1 MKVNIN
7 ITPNELKHYPIPQYI
22 SDNLAFTLRG
32 YQSEAVKKLM
42 YYLNEEDIYNTKN
55 EWIKKERDILFQMA
69 TGSGKTLLM
78 AAVILLM
85 YKRGYRNF
93 WYFVTSTDLITKTV
107 DNFCNS
113 ASSKSQFKAN
123 ITIDNIAVR
132 VNRVENFAQSDGD
145 AINIKFSTV
154 NALHSILQK
163 DLIGEN
169 DVTLEDFNDKPCVLL
184 GDESHHFNA
193 STKDLK
199 NDNVTWEDSI
209 NAILNSNK
217 ENYLFEFTATANFDN
232 PNIADKYKYRLLHNY
247 DLKDFCEDGYS
258 KDIFTFS
265 TDSDIDAVIIR
276 ALLISEYRAHIASDN
291 GVYLKPVILFKSKT
305 TAESKENFN
314 KFNKMIENLSALDI
328 KKQFSKREGADDS
341 KIWSDVCKYF
351 EGREEQ
357 IAQKI
362 ALDFDVSTRAVLLH
376 DGTNTRDPDQPRL
389 LTTLEESD
397 NSVRAIFAVN
407 MLNEGW
413 DVLNLFD
420 IVRLYD
426 TRDGKQQ
433 KDGTYTPGKTTTSE
447 VQLIGRG
454 ARYYPFSYGDAD
466 KYKRKFDNDEDNPM
480 RVMEEMHYHCKH
492 NPQYI
497 KELKSA
503 LTKEGVPIDSK
514 IYVMEMTD
522 RCKKEGSEFSKK
534 LVFENERV
542 NKADIRKLEPQRPLT
557 TAFDFSDRSVKV
569 KVAIGDTKEM
579 CIFKDGKIKSGE
591 KAGADEL
598 SCKYA
603 LGAMGELD
611 DSIIRR
617 AINSNKHFTFES
629 IQKAY
634 PDTKSVK
641 EFMDTLK
648 KVQIIS
654 NVREDEKNRE
664 VLLHLIEEVLFTVQR
679 DLIKESN
686 ATYGTKDFYAHKTM
700 SRFAKKII
708 RKKVKDSKQNEFDF
722 GDKDWCV
729 YKNGLY
735 TDDEKSFL
743 DWFNDLM
750 KTRSDGF
757 NDLTKKGWSEV
768 YLARNEKAVKI
779 YNEGGRGFEPDF
791 VLLAKKEEIDY
802 AFYIEVKG
810 NWAKNYETGG
820 FDKEEWKEE
829 FLLSLEKVNKSAQK
843 DKDSG
848 RLLCIECKENNFIKV
863 ECEKW
868 RLEGLPFYNK
878 DEKEKFTREFK
889 QKLKLEG
896 EDKKKEQ

>member
-1 MKVNIN
+1 M
-7 ITPNELKHYPIPQYI
+7 TM
-22 SDNLAFTLRG
+22 FLR
-32 YQSEAVKKLM
+32 V
-42 YYLNEEDIYNTKN
+42 
-55 EWIKKERDILFQMA
+55 R
-69 TGSGKTLLM
+69 
-78 AAVILLM
+78 
-85 YKRGYRNF
+85 
-93 WYFVTSTDLITKTV
+93 LIT
-107 DNFCNS
+107 D
-113 ASSKSQFKAN
+113 
-123 ITIDNIAVR
+123 D
-132 VNRVENFAQSDGD
+132 
-145 AINIKFSTV
+145 
-154 NALHSILQK
+154 
-163 DLIGEN
+163 
-169 DVTLEDFNDKPCVLL
+169 
-184 GDESHHFNA
+184 
-193 STKDLK
+193 
-199 NDNVTWEDSI
+199 
-209 NAILNSNK
+209 
-217 ENYLFEFTATANFDN
+217 
-232 PNIADKYKYRLLHNY
+232 
-247 DLKDFCEDGYS
+247 
-258 KDIFTFS
+258 
-265 TDSDIDAVIIR
+265 DIDAVIIR

-341 KIWSDVCKYF
+341 KIWSAVRKYF

-376 DGTNTRDPDQPRL
+376 DGTNTRAADQPRL

-433 KDGTYTPGKTTTSE
+433 KDGTYVPGKTTTSE

-466 KYKRKFDNDEDNPM
+466 KYKRKFDNDVENPM

-492 NPQYI
+492 NPQYLS
-497 KELKSA
+497 ELQKT
-503 LTKEGVPIDSK
+503 LRDGGIPVNSK
-514 IYVMEMTD
+514 IYVMEMTE
-522 RCKKEGSEFSKK
+522 RCKEEGSVFSKK

-542 NKADIRKLEPQRPLT
+542 TKSVIRKLEPQRPLT

-569 KVAIGDTKEM
+569 KVAIGDTKEVR
-579 CIFKDGKIKSGE
+579 IFKEEKGAKNGGKGS
-591 KAGADEL
+591 DDDFPY
-598 SCKYA
+598 KYI
-603 LGAMGELD
+603 LGDMSELD
-611 DSIIRR
+611 DSVIRR

-648 KVQIIS
+648 KVQILS
-654 NVREDEKNRE
+654 NVKEDEKNRE
-664 VLLHLIEEVLFTVQR
+664 VLLHLTEEVLFTVQR
-679 DLIKESN
+679 DLVMESN
-686 ATYGTKDFYAHKTM
+686 KTYGTKDFYAHKTM

-708 RKKVKDSKQNEFDF
+708 RKKIKDSKQNEFDF

-750 KTRSDGF
+750 KTGSDGF

-791 VLLAKKEEIDY
+791 VLFAKKDGIDY

-810 NWAKNYETGG
+810 NWAKNYDTGS

-829 FLLSLEKVNKSAQK
+829 FLLSLEKVNKSAHK

-878 DEKEKFTREFK
+878 DEKEKFDSEFK
-889 QKLKLEG
+889 QKLKLG
-896 EDKKKEQ
+896 ENDKK